1 MAYTLKLT
9 NGKILLNLADQTTDN
24 LTTSLTLIG
33 KNVPSYGTKFNE
45 NLIYLLENF
54 ANSSEPNSPLVGQ
67 LWYNSAVGRMF
78 VYNQNNQFRPVGGPI
93 VSSTVPSGVVAG
105 DLWLDST
112 NKQLNVFDGN
122 TFITAGPQYSAVQ
135 GKAGWVVEQILA
147 TDVQTYTVSSLYNN
161 GTLLAILSEQ
171 AFTPAVPYKGISQ
184 VAVGLTF
191 NNSIPGIAVVA
202 TATNASAIA
211 NVDSTKFLQV
221 DAPAPITRQLW
232 VSTSTGLLIG
242 NPPTLEL
249 YNDGTVSH
257 LYSLSSDVPLDLT
270 ITSSNLGTISAINMD
285 PASRTVKFWNGV
297 SNANVNVNG
306 DMLVTGNLTVI
317 GTGTNA
323 QVRNL
328 EVDNINIELAYPPGS
343 LPDGSV
349 DGGGLILHGTVDHSL
364 LFRAGLPGWES
375 SDSFNLASN
384 KAYYVNNTRLLDQ
397 NAVYVT
403 SAPNLTAIGLLN
415 VLNVGHIQITTSSI
429 ATIDGSNLQ
438 LGSLTSGNIDAAGK
452 SIDNLKPIT
461 IASSSSTAATK
472 YYVDNIQSLK
482 NANTFVFSLDVSGIS
497 DVDLFVLGFLNKML
511 PIGTPSDF
519 YYIPDSA
526 RCRVNCMSYVILSQ
540 TNTGVSQGTYVP
552 VDQNGIKDAVQ
563 VLSGVTVQTT
573 TQAAA
578 PSVVQQIRQY
588 LVTGGVWVV
597 DGIIS

>member
-1 MAYTLKLT
+1 
-9 NGKILLNLADQTTDN
+9 
-24 LTTSLTLIG
+24 
-33 KNVPSYGTKFNE
+33 
-45 NLIYLLENF
+45 
-54 ANSSEPNSPLVGQ
+54 
-67 LWYNSAVGRMF
+67 
-78 VYNQNNQFRPVGGPI
+78 
-93 VSSTVPSGVVAG
+93 
-105 DLWLDST
+105 
-112 NKQLNVFDGN
+112 
-122 TFITAGPQYSAVQ
+122 
-135 GKAGWVVEQILA
+135 
-147 TDVQTYTVSSLYNN
+147 
-161 GTLLAILSEQ
+161 
-171 AFTPAVPYKGISQ
+171 
-184 VAVGLTF
+184 
-191 NNSIPGIAVVA
+191 
-202 TATNASAIA
+202 
-211 NVDSTKFLQV
+211 
-221 DAPAPITRQLW
+221 
-232 VSTSTGLLIG
+232 
-242 NPPTLEL
+242 
-249 YNDGTVSH
+249 
-257 LYSLSSDVPLDLT
+257 
-270 ITSSNLGTISAINMD
+270 MD

-375 SDSFNLASN
+375 SDSFNLVGN
-384 KAYYVNNTRLLDQ
+384 KAYYINNTRLLDQ
-397 NAVYVT
+397 NALYVT

-461 IASSSSTAATK
+461 VASSSSTAATK

-482 NANTFVFSLDVSGIS
+482 NANTFVFSLDVSGVS

-511 PIGTPSDF
+511 PIGIPSDF

>member
-24 LTTSLTLIG
+24 LSTSLTLIG

-93 VSSTVPSGVVAG
+93 VSSTIPSGVVAG

-232 VSTSTGLLIG
+232 ISTSTGILIG

-249 YNDGTVSH
+249 YNDGTLSH

-270 ITSSNLGTISAINMD
+270 LTSSNLGTISAINMD

-375 SDSFNLASN
+375 SDSFNLVGN
-384 KAYYVNNTRLLDQ
+384 KAYYINNTRLLDQ
-397 NAVYVT
+397 NALYVT

-461 IASSSSTAATK
+461 VASSSSTAATK

-526 RCRVNCMSYVILSQ
+526 RCRVNCMSYVILPQ